1 MGILR
6 LNKKN
11 TKGRKL
17 FRLESVSNGLLS
29 SLLIIAGTFF
39 VVLGI
44 IGIALPILPTTPF
57 LMIAAACYAKGSKRF
72 YNWLVNNRL
81 LGRYIKNYLEN
92 KGISMKAKIISI
104 SLLWATIIFSIT
116 FIIQTLLIRIILI
129 IVAIIITYHIISIKK
144 IEK

>member
-1 MGILR
+1 M
-6 LNKKN
+6 NKKN
-11 TKGRKL
+11 TKGKKL
-17 FRLESVSNGLLS
+17 FRLEPVSNRLLS

-57 LMIAAACYAKGSKRF
+57 LIIAAACYAKGSKRF

-116 FIIQTLLIRIILI
+116 LIIQILLIRIILI
-129 IVAIIITYHIISIKK
+129 IVAIIITYHIISIKT

>member
-1 MGILR
+1 M
-6 LNKKN
+6 NKKN
-11 TKGRKL
+11 TKDRQL
-17 FRLESVSNGLLS
+17 FRLEPVSNRLLS

-44 IGIALPILPTTPF
+44 IGIALPILPTPF
-57 LMIAAACYAKGSKRF
+57 LIIAAACYAKGSKRF

-116 FIIQTLLIRIILI
+116 FIIQTFLIRIILI
-129 IVAIIITYHIISIKK
+129 IVAIIITYHIISIKT

>member
-1 MGILR
+1 M
-6 LNKKN
+6 NKKN
-11 TKGRKL
+11 TKGKKL
-17 FRLESVSNGLLS
+17 FRLKPVSNRLLS

-57 LMIAAACYAKGSKRF
+57 LIIAAACYAKGSKRF

-116 FIIQTLLIRIILI
+116 LIIQILLIRIILI
-129 IVAIIITYHIISIKK
+129 IVAIIITYHIISIKT